1 MITVGAEDDS
11 SSTVIW
17 LNKNKFCEIIKK
29 RFLDVLPLIEF
40 GWHIDGFDLTAPD
53 WWSKHIVLNE
63 IIYETVPDK
72 TISNYPARTDIDCDS
87 ENHNKL
93 RKDQC
98 LNGTKENHKTSQM
111 GMWKL

>member
-1 MITVGAEDDS
+1 MD
-11 SSTVIW
+11 
-17 LNKNKFCEIIKK
+17 
-29 RFLDVLPLIEF
+29 
-40 GWHIDGFDLTAPD
+40 FDLTARLVEQAYV
-53 WWSKHIVLNE
+53 VLNE

-87 ENHNKL
+87 EKHNKL

-98 LNGTKENHKTSQM
+98 LNGTKENLKTSQM